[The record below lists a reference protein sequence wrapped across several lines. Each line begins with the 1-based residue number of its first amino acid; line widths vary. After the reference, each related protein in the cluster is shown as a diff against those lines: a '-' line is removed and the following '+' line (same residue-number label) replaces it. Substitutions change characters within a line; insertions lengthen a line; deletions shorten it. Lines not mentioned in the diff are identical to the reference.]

1 MFERVAKLLKTDRI
15 GPWRLDQ
22 AARSIFLTEFVS
34 AFFLKGTCNDLVLMT
49 GEGLRRLLGFAR
61 RLDLEPAFRVALA
74 ETRKITRG
82 PKPVRAL
89 REIGLA
95 TDVPDPRRYG
105 GI

>member
-1 MFERVAKLLKTDRI
+1 MDWSQPGEREMFERLAKLLKTDRMR
-15 GPWRLDQ
+15 PWRLDQ

-74 ETRKITRG
+74 ERSH
-82 PKPVRAL
+82 
-89 REIGLA
+89 
-95 TDVPDPRRYG
+95 
-105 GI
+105 